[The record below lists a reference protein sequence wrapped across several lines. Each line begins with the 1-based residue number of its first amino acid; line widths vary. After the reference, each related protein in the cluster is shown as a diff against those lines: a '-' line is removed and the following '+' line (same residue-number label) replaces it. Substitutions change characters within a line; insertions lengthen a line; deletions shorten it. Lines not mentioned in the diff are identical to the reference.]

1 MGKDAAASTRAY
13 VAAGSNIEPVR
24 TLRTALDELAR
35 SHPTLRVSPAYRNP
49 AAGFEGDEFVNL
61 VLELEAPGTVREML
75 RELHAIEERC
85 GRPRLAPKWAPR
97 AMDLDV
103 LLFGDRVIDEPDL
116 KLPRPDLVRRAYMLK
131 PMVDLAPDL
140 RHPTLGLTM
149 AELWRAFDTSAHPLT
164 PVELGWRRESR

>member
-1 MGKDAAASTRAY
+1 MSKDAAASTRTY
-13 VAAGSNIEPVR
+13 IAAGSNVEP
-24 TLRTALDELAR
+24 LRNLRNALDELAR

-49 AAGFEGDEFVNL
+49 AAGFAGDDFVNL
-61 VLELEAPGTVREML
+61 VVELESAGTVRELL

-103 LLFGDRVIDEPDL
+103 LLFGDRVSDEADL
-116 KLPRPDLVRRAYMLK
+116 KLPRPDLLRRAYMLK

-140 RHPTLGLTM
+140 RHPTLGATM
-149 AELWRAFDTSAHPLT
+149 AELWRGFDAAAHPLT
-164 PVELGWRRESR
+164 PVDLGWSRG